1 MRTVQIKVHVYLK
14 RHLRPSYELTF
25 ESETTCESFITSL
38 NADVDYIRIADEVIE
53 RRTIRKVTIKY
64 E

>member
-1 MRTVQIKVHVYLK
+1 MRTMQIKVRVYLK
-14 RHLRPSYELTF
+14 RHLRPSYELIF
-25 ESETTCESFITSL
+25 ESETTCDAFITSL

-53 RRTIRKVTIKY
+53 RKTIRKVVINY